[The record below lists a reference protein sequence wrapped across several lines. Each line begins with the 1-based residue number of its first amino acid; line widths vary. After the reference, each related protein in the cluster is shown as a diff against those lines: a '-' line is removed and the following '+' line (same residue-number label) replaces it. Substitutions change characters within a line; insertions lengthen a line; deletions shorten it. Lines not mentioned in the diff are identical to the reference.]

1 MVNEISV
8 TPEECRGLNNI
19 LEEKLSG
26 TFMKYQSTVS
36 MVTDSSRPASVKVF
50 EMAQTDLSLSMW
62 LYPVGGDSGS
72 AVKNITVEVGT
83 PIVIGCTIWDH
94 GVRAPSGLTMKFYVD
109 STLIGTKTTNA
120 YGNNSVEYTPNTVGT
135 FNVTCVFEGD
145 GTYGAATS
153 AVSLLTSTHKETV
166 MSFQASA
173 KGVAP
178 GTTVTW
184 SGVLADSQGNGI
196 ANKSILI
203 QGPAAVVT
211 TDSNGAFSKSLTLT
225 GLATYNYYAQFN
237 QDSYYQG
244 VTSDVASVICE
255 YSPESVIF
263 DNDNWNSNVED
274 QTGISSTTNSLKYM
288 TNEYTSSMDYTMVLA
303 GGINPSGGELYIG
316 LNNGTGDYIA
326 FKIISANVVGLVK
339 VVNGTETVMAS
350 GNVTSFNQTFANGIT
365 VKRENDKWTINGTV
379 INITGLKNTLGL
391 AKGISLYTDGFD
403 FDY

>member
-26 TFMKYQSTVS
+26 TFHKYQSTVN

-72 AVKNITVEVGT
+72 AVKDITVEVGT
-83 PIVIGCTIWDH
+83 PIVVGCTIWDH
-94 GVRAPSGLTMKFYVD
+94 GTRAPSGLTMKFYVG

-120 YGNNSVEYTPNTVGT
+120 YGGNSVEYTPNTVGT
-135 FNVTCVFEGD
+135 FQVTCVFEGD
-145 GTYGAATS
+145 STYGAATS
-153 AVSLLTSTHKETV
+153 AVSLITSTHKETV
-166 MSFQASA
+166 MSFEASA
-173 KGVAP
+173 NGVTP

-184 SGVLADSQGNGI
+184 SGTLTDSQGNGI

-211 TDSNGAFSKSLTLT
+211 TDSNGAFSKSVTLT
-225 GLATYNYYAQFN
+225 GLTTYNYYAQFN

-288 TNEYTSSMDYTMVLA
+288 TNDYTSSMDYTMVLT
-303 GGINPSGGELYIG
+303 GEINPSGGELYIG

-350 GNVTSFNQTFANGIT
+350 GNVTSFNQTFDNGIT

-379 INITGLKNTLGL
+379 INITGLKNTLGF
-391 AKGISLYTDGFD
+391 AKDISLYTDGFD